1 MIARRSRSKGSCTH
15 PALFLSLSLGVALTK
30 QSSKCIFHGVW
41 WSYRWVLIRT
51 RASMWSKYPERRCSR
66 RLFRYCPGSFQIN
79 VKAIWAPGGRVCVL
93 GRARPYRE
101 RQPSIFATKST
112 LRPYTC
118 GLLRRLSKSAPHFN
132 AHSVRRHVG
141 VRLHTHPLGQ
151 LTQNRASNPIKVA
164 RVRVQI
170 CQQEI
175 NCCET
180 TVVRAANG
188 GQLYTVALIRLWC
201 FELCRFSARL

>member
-1 MIARRSRSKGSCTH
+1 
-15 PALFLSLSLGVALTK
+15 
-30 QSSKCIFHGVW
+30 
-41 WSYRWVLIRT
+41 
-51 RASMWSKYPERRCSR
+51 
-66 RLFRYCPGSFQIN
+66 
-79 VKAIWAPGGRVCVL
+79 VCVL

-112 LRPYTC
+112 LHPYTC

-132 AHSVRRHVG
+132 AHGVRRDVG

-188 GQLYTVALIRLWC
+188 GQLYKVALIRL
-201 FELCRFSARL
+201 

>member
-1 MIARRSRSKGSCTH
+1 MQ
-15 PALFLSLSLGVALTK
+15 P
-30 QSSKCIFHGVW
+30 
-41 WSYRWVLIRT
+41 
-51 RASMWSKYPERRCSR
+51 R

-79 VKAIWAPGGRVCVL
+79 VKAIWALGGRVCVL

-101 RQPSIFATKST
+101 SGNHRFLPPNPPW
-112 LRPYTC
+112 RPYTC

-132 AHSVRRHVG
+132 AHGVRRDVG

-188 GQLYTVALIRLWC
+188 GQLYKVALIRL
-201 FELCRFSARL
+201 